1 MLLFFSIDLFTG
13 VVHIPIK
20 DIVFNSLN
28 SKQKIILFD
37 YRLPKILMVML
48 TGLGISIAGQ
58 IMQVLFNNPLAGP
71 YVLGVSS
78 GASLGASLIII
89 TPSFLPFLSI
99 ELGAVL
105 GALVVCVILYQSLK
119 YFSNLNAVLIL
130 GVLISSICVA
140 IISVLQ
146 FFGSET
152 LIKRYLVWSMGS
164 FSNTSKNDLFF
175 LSFMIISIVGVILY
189 NSRNLQALLLG
200 RDYARSVG
208 VDALRIEKLMMI
220 LVSLLVGVIT
230 AEVGPIAFIG
240 IVIPYISRLLIGNS
254 NYFVLLIVTG
264 FLGVNLL
271 LISDILTQ
279 RIIFNQI
286 LPINSITS
294 IIGAPIVFVIFIK
307 LSKRNF

>member
-1 MLLFFSIDLFTG
+1 MLLLFSIDLFTG
-13 VVHIPIK
+13 IVDLPFK
-20 DIVFNSLN
+20 DILLN
-28 SKQKIILFD
+28 RLEDKYHVILYN
-37 YRLPKILMVML
+37 YRLPKVFVVML

-58 IMQVLFNNPLAGP
+58 VMQVLFNNPLAGP

-78 GASLGASLIII
+78 GASLGASLMILA
-89 TPSFLPFLSI
+89 PSFLPFLSI
-99 ELGAVL
+99 ELGAVF
-105 GALVVCVILYQSLK
+105 GALIVCLILYRSLK

-140 IISVLQ
+140 IISILQ

-164 FSNTSKNDLFF
+164 FSNTTQNELIF
-175 LSFMIISIVGVILY
+175 LTIIILSIVTLVLF

-200 RDYARSVG
+200 KEYARSVG
-208 VDALRIEKLMMI
+208 VDALKIEKIMMI
-220 LVSLLVGVIT
+220 LVSLLVGIIT

-240 IVIPYISRLLIGNS
+240 IVIPYISRILIGNS
-254 NYFVLLIVTG
+254 NYFLLLIVTG
-264 FLGVNLL
+264 ILGINLL
-271 LISDILTQ
+271 LIGDILSH
-279 RIIFNQI
+279 RVLFNQL

-294 IIGAPIVFVIFIK
+294 LIGAPIVFVIFMK

>member
-13 VVHIPIK
+13 VVHIPFK
-20 DIVFNSLN
+20 DIIFNSLN

-140 IISVLQ
+140 VISVLQ

-175 LSFMIISIVGVILY
+175 LSFIIISIVGVILY

-200 RDYARSVG
+200 RDYARSIG